1 VSATKIVISGG
12 GFEFDNLVTAE
23 SDQNPT
29 ASMVYVTSSSGIAP
43 STQTITWS
51 PSNTTQEVGNSPA
64 TPNALASVTTP
75 SSGGGAISYSV
86 ASAGT
91 SGCTVNS
98 STGVISHTAA
108 GTCVVRASAAAVSG
122 ATNYF
127 AATKDVSFVF
137 TASPPNTPG
146 TPTAVAGDASATVTA
161 VAAGSGPT
169 PTSYTVTAS
178 PGSATCTI
186 TLPATSCVVTG
197 LTNGTS
203 YTFTTTAT
211 NGNGTSS
218 ASASSSVVTPTA
230 PAPSSNSQPY
240 IPPAPAP
247 IASVTLSKGTKSTSS
262 NVKVRIKDFTGKVI
276 KEIVVPVE
284 NTTQT
289 VEFAVDLPYG
299 DFNVEAVAA
308 NRYMT
313 SQSVYSSADLV
324 QKNFFEVKSPNRA
337 PVLAGDV
344 LGKPIYFAAN
354 SAKLTKAA
362 KTALAEL
369 ATALRQSDSRVA
381 LTGFASK
388 WNKSKTFE
396 QSLATKRSFAVGNYL
411 KSLGVTNWV
420 YYSGFGALTSVDS
433 LPSARKVELRI
444 VK

>member
-1 VSATKIVISGG
+1 
-12 GFEFDNLVTAE
+12 
-23 SDQNPT
+23 
-29 ASMVYVTSSSGIAP
+29 
-43 STQTITWS
+43 
-51 PSNTTQEVGNSPA
+51 
-64 TPNALASVTTP
+64 
-75 SSGGGAISYSV
+75 
-86 ASAGT
+86 
-91 SGCTVNS
+91 VNS
-98 STGVISHTAA
+98 STGVISHTSA

-137 TASPPNTPG
+137 TASPPSTPG

-161 VAAGSGPT
+161 VAAGAGPT

-178 PGSATCTI
+178 PGSASCTI
-186 TLPATSCVVTG
+186 TLPVTSCVVTG

-218 ASASSSVVTPTA
+218 ASTSSSAVTPTA

-262 NVKVRIKDFTGKVI
+262 NVKVRIKETLTNSFTTDVKVKLVDFTGKVI

-420 YYSGFGALTSVDS
+420 YYAGYGALTSVDS